1 MSLIKPTKTINLGR
15 LKYAGLE
22 ECWQVPLYL
31 PTGFMDCRNVIEDFS
46 LINLSNNEVVFIGKY
61 IGDFQTEWRP
71 GRNGGKR
78 VPYNKGSISDFSNR
92 KVSFSFFG
100 ESKTFKAALESSP
113 ERVIIKATVSHV
125 NGRIYL
131 NEPILLEEHFLNKL
145 VPIYPGVS
153 GRLSSDNAR
162 KLIFELLPDS
172 LDVASEHL
180 REILNAVISKQKVRE
195 VLQCPLMTLKDI
207 LYKAH
212 YPDTE
217 EEAFTAHKVLERVA
231 AIISVYHLRIA
242 TKLPEIP
249 RMSIQCLSW
258 KGLLKSIP
266 FGLTEEQESGIEH
279 LVNAFSKPYTSTTLI
294 NGDVGMG
301 KSIIYQVAVVA
312 ACKAGARVAILLPNE
327 RLALQAYEELVS
339 MWPEVPVLLV
349 GKKTQ
354 KDLTNQNILVG
365 TTALLFREIGHLDIC
380 VVDEQHRFSVEQRRF
395 LANDKTHLIELSAT
409 PIPRTQAMLSYGSVN
424 VIKLTKRHCVQD
436 INTYIVNRESAKK
449 MVQHVKE
456 LVNSG
461 SSLLIVCPR
470 KEQKIDLD
478 DDVHPMPS
486 VQEVAVK
493 WEKLFPGKVRIMHS
507 DTPDA
512 EAKQSLDDIK
522 EGRASV
528 MVSTTVLEV
537 GLTINGLRGLIVV
550 HAERFGVA
558 QLHQLRGRLSRH
570 GGYGVC
576 YLYIPLPIKEN
587 TMSRLSAVAATNDG
601 LKLSELDMKLRGF
614 GDVSLKGA
622 KQHGSADSVI
632 FNKVVSID
640 LLQEMIELLPDES
653 KKSDENLKK

>member
-1 MSLIKPTKTINLGR
+1 MSLTKTPKEVNIGR
-15 LKYAGLE
+15 LKYAGIE
-22 ECWQVPLYL
+22 DSWQVPLYL
-31 PTGFMDCRNVIEDFS
+31 PTAFMDCRNVIEDFS
-46 LINLSNNEVVFIGKY
+46 LIHSSGSDAVFIGKY
-61 IGDFQTEWRP
+61 SGDLQTEWRP

-78 VPYNKGSISDFSNR
+78 VPYNKGSISDFNNV
-92 KVSFSFFG
+92 KVNFSFFG
-100 ESKTFKAALESSP
+100 ESKNFKAILESSP
-113 ERVIIKATVSHV
+113 DRVIIKATISNV
-125 NGRIYL
+125 NGRLYL
-131 NEPILLEEHFLNKL
+131 NEPILLEDHFLNKL
-145 VPIYPGVS
+145 VPIYPGVA
-153 GRLSSDNAR
+153 GRLSPDNAR
-162 KLIFELLPDS
+162 KLIFDLLPES
-172 LDVASEHL
+172 VTVASEHL
-180 REILNAVISKQKVRE
+180 RDILNIVVSKKKIRE
-195 VLQCPLMTLKDI
+195 VLQCPSMTLEEI
-207 LYKAH
+207 LMKAH
-212 YPDTE
+212 YPESE
-217 EEAFTAHKVLERVA
+217 EEALTSHKVLERVA
-231 AIISVYHLRIA
+231 AIISVYHLRSA
-242 TKLPEIP
+242 SKLPEIS
-249 RMSIQCLSW
+249 RAAIQCQSW
-258 KGLLKSIP
+258 RSLLKSIP
-266 FGLTEEQESGIEH
+266 FGLTEEQEAGIVH

-312 ACKAGARVAILLPNE
+312 AYKAGARVAILLPNE
-327 RLALQAYEELVS
+327 RLALQAHEELVT
-339 MWPEVPVLLV
+339 MWPDVPVLLV

-354 KDLTNQNILVG
+354 KNLTNENILVG

-380 VVDEQHRFSVEQRRF
+380 VVDEQHRFSVDQRKF

-436 INTYIVNRESAKK
+436 INTYIVNREAAKE
-449 MVQHVKE
+449 MVRHVKE

-470 KEQKIDLD
+470 KEQKIDLED
-478 DDVHPMPS
+478 DIYPMPS
-486 VQEVAVK
+486 VQEVAAK

-537 GLTINGLRGLIVV
+537 GLTIIGLRALIIV

-576 YLYIPLPIKEN
+576 YLYVPLPIKEN

-614 GDVSLKGA
+614 GDLSLKGA
-622 KQHGSADSVI
+622 KQHGSADSI
-632 FNKVVSID
+632 IYNKEVSID
-640 LLQEMIELLPDES
+640 LLQEMIELLPE
-653 KKSDENLKK
+653 

>member
-1 MSLIKPTKTINLGR
+1 MSLTKAPKVINIGR
-15 LKYAGLE
+15 LKYAGIE
-22 ECWQVPLYL
+22 DSWQVPLYL

-46 LINLSNNEVVFIGKY
+46 LIHSSGSDTVFIGKY
-61 IGDFQTEWRP
+61 SGDFQTEWRP

-78 VPYNKGSISDFSNR
+78 VPYNKGSISDFNDV
-92 KVSFSFFG
+92 KVNFSFFG
-100 ESKTFKAALESSP
+100 ESKNFKAILESSP
-113 ERVIIKATVSHV
+113 ERVIIKATISNV
-125 NGRIYL
+125 NGRLYL
-131 NEPILLEEHFLNKL
+131 NEPILLEEHYLNKL
-145 VPIYPGVS
+145 VPIYPGVA
-153 GRLSSDNAR
+153 GRLSPDNAR
-162 KLIFELLPDS
+162 KLIFELLPES
-172 LDVASEHL
+172 VTIASEHL
-180 REILNAVISKQKVRE
+180 RDILNVVVSKKKIRE
-195 VLQCPLMTLKDI
+195 VLQCPSMTLEEI
-207 LYKAH
+207 LMKAH
-212 YPDTE
+212 YPESE
-217 EEAFTAHKVLERVA
+217 EEALTSHKVLERIA
-231 AIISVYHLRIA
+231 AIISVSHLRSA
-242 TKLPEIP
+242 SKLPEIS
-249 RMSIQCLSW
+249 RATIQCQSW
-258 KGLLKSIP
+258 DHLIKSIP
-266 FGLTEEQESGIEH
+266 FGLTEEQEAGIEH

-312 ACKAGARVAILLPNE
+312 AYKAGARVAILLPNE
-327 RLALQAYEELVS
+327 RLALQAYEELVT
-339 MWPEVPVLLV
+339 MWPNVPVLLV

-354 KDLTNQNILVG
+354 KDLTNENILVG

-380 VVDEQHRFSVEQRRF
+380 VVDEQHRFSVEQRKF

-436 INTYIVNRESAKK
+436 INTYIVNREAAKE
-449 MVQHVKE
+449 MVKHVKE

-461 SSLLIVCPR
+461 SRLLIVCPR
-470 KEQKIDLD
+470 KEQKLD
-478 DDVHPMPS
+478 SEDDMYPMPS

-512 EAKQSLDDIK
+512 EAKKSLDDIK

-537 GLTINGLRGLIVV
+537 GLTINGLRALIIV

-576 YLYIPLPIKEN
+576 YLYVPLPIKEN

-614 GDVSLKGA
+614 GDLSSKGA
-622 KQHGSADSVI
+622 KQHGSADSI
-632 FNKVVSID
+632 IYNKEVSID
-640 LLQEMIELLPDES
+640 LLQEMIELLPE
-653 KKSDENLKK
+653 

>member
-1 MSLIKPTKTINLGR
+1 MSLTKTPKVINIGR
-15 LKYAGLE
+15 LKYAGIE
-22 ECWQVPLYL
+22 NSWQVPLYL

-46 LINLSNNEVVFIGKY
+46 LIHSSGSDAVFIGKY
-61 IGDFQTEWRP
+61 SGDLQTEWRP

-78 VPYNKGSISDFSNR
+78 VPYNKGSISDFNNV
-92 KVSFSFFG
+92 KVNFSFFG
-100 ESKTFKAALESSP
+100 ESKNFKAILESSP
-113 ERVIIKATVSHV
+113 ERVIIKATISNV
-125 NGRIYL
+125 NGRLYL
-131 NEPILLEEHFLNKL
+131 NEPILLEEYFLNKL
-145 VPIYPGVS
+145 VPIYPGVA
-153 GRLSSDNAR
+153 GRLSPDNAR
-162 KLIFELLPDS
+162 KLIFELLPES
-172 LDVASEHL
+172 VTIASEHL
-180 REILNAVISKQKVRE
+180 RDILNAVISKKKIRE
-195 VLQCPLMTLKDI
+195 VLQCPSMTLEEI
-207 LYKAH
+207 LLKAH
-212 YPDTE
+212 YPETE
-217 EEAFTAHKVLERVA
+217 EEALISHNVLERVA
-231 AIISVYHLRIA
+231 AIISVYHLRSA
-242 TKLPEIP
+242 SKLPEIS
-249 RMSIQCLSW
+249 RTAIQCQSW
-258 KGLLKSIP
+258 SSLLKSIP
-266 FGLTEEQESGIEH
+266 FGLTEEQEAGIKH

-312 ACKAGARVAILLPNE
+312 AYKAGARVAILLPNE
-327 RLALQAYEELVS
+327 RLALQAYEELVT
-339 MWPEVPVLLV
+339 MWPDVPVLLV

-354 KDLTNQNILVG
+354 KDLTNENILVG

-380 VVDEQHRFSVEQRRF
+380 VVDEQHRFSVEQRKF

-436 INTYIVNRESAKK
+436 INTYIVNREGAKE
-449 MVQHVKE
+449 MVKHVKE

-470 KEQKIDLD
+470 KEQKIDLED
-478 DDVHPMPS
+478 DIYPMPS

-537 GLTINGLRGLIVV
+537 GLTINGLRALIIV

-576 YLYIPLPIKEN
+576 YLYVPLPIKEN

-614 GDVSLKGA
+614 GDLSSKGA
-622 KQHGSADSVI
+622 KQHGSADSI
-632 FNKVVSID
+632 IYNKEVSID
-640 LLQEMIELLPDES
+640 LLQEMIELLPE
-653 KKSDENLKK
+653 